1 MLRRS
6 RTGRYTDG
14 RWHQVADG
22 LNGDPT
28 VRKYV
33 GYAVGAFL
41 FYLMVQFPDDAIRLL
56 SNSRE
61 LLGRIA
67 EQSSE
72 FVRGTF
78 GT

>member
-1 MLRRS
+1 M
-6 RTGRYTDG
+6 
-14 RWHQVADG
+14 
-22 LNGDPT
+22 
-28 VRKYV
+28 RKYM

-56 SNSRE
+56 ANSRD
-61 LLGRIA
+61 LMGRIA

-78 GT
+78 GS

>member
-1 MLRRS
+1 MLRRT
-6 RTGRYTDG
+6 RVALYTDAAG
-14 RWHQVADG
+14 TDG
-22 LNGDPT
+22 GWAEGDPT
-28 VRKYV
+28 VRKYM

-56 SNSRE
+56 SNSRD

-67 EQSSE
+67 EQSSD

-78 GT
+78 GS

>member
-1 MLRRS
+1 MLRSARVGQYNDPAG
-6 RTGRYTDG
+6 TGG
-14 RWHQVADG
+14 GWAE
-22 LNGDPT
+22 GDPT
-28 VRKYV
+28 VRKYM

-56 SNSRE
+56 SNSRD

>member
-1 MLRRS
+1 MGGGAEWR
-6 RTGRYTDG
+6 
-14 RWHQVADG
+14 
-22 LNGDPT
+22 PT
-28 VRKYV
+28 VRKYM

-56 SNSRE
+56 SNSRD
-61 LLGRIA
+61 LLGRVA